1 MAELNQDFTGK
12 WRITGLKHDHPGV
25 TIPATF
31 TYKGISKSL
40 QITSSEQTVVFP
52 DGWKTPLGVSINLN
66 EISRNYEIVNQDGKR
81 YETHDNFTVSNV
93 DPVAGA
99 VYTLTV
105 SGPDTLA
112 ANAGGDYTATLVLK
126 VNGELRA
133 SQDVT
138 GDASWAIESG
148 PGDISGHHVTN
159 TNSSG
164 SDKTIKVKATYNMDG
179 VSATG
184 TKDITARS
192 SGGGVW
198 NVYADQTGFTSDSGS
213 TILHI
218 GCDSTCEWT
227 AYSEDSWIT
236 VERGTGTGSATQTI
250 RIAKYTDT
258 EEDRIGHV
266 YVYGNSAGQSTS
278 ITILQEKAAGQSS
291 LTIRYTGSQVSAAS
305 GSTSDFT
312 ITANNATVTGY
323 TVNNGASIQSSGTS
337 SVTVSYPANQNESQT
352 KTYTVTVRG
361 KDSNNNLVTGSTT
374 FTQAKDNNYTFSL
387 SPSDTTAEST
397 QVSKAF
403 TVTSTNVT
411 NVGYASSLSTG
422 LTGGTA
428 NATSATARFSQNQS
442 TSVSNKTFVITGKT
456 ESERTVQASATIRQQ
471 GTTPPPEEKY
481 LIFVDES
488 DLNAYVNVPC
498 SGISSNGVRIQTN
511 LSSSNWGASS
521 NKTWIHVT
529 VRTADV
535 LIEVDENT
543 GGARNGVV
551 TITGTSVASL
561 TVPVSQIDCTPS
573 APVIEIPN
581 IDEVL
586 DDFLNVPCSGFP
598 EPGYTFTVNV
608 TPAYEWT
615 ITEDTGDMWTH
626 VSKSGNQAKVVI
638 DQNGLSQRDTTLII
652 NLVDQSLGATPISI
666 QVVQEACTNDS
677 YIHIEDEETHSAS
690 AMTHILDQSKTFTFD
705 LDTNGIV
712 GGTLGTASTV
722 NHASEH
728 GEIASAWVTTND
740 FRVNLDGRTLE
751 HIGTGYVTNY
761 IDVTGTSVYGG
772 TVRATLIL
780 RIELE
785 KANMKFIFET
795 NGAPEVLAS
804 YELRVDGNTIING
817 SGQQTITYVAYSEH
831 DLSVKANVTQTTSY
845 DPQTIDVNIVGDN
858 GIIEPNYGSVQLILP
873 GNFGPAESSDY
884 TTRFMGDGTV
894 VVSFT
899 WSQTYVYRLTTTQEG
914 CTVVMC
920 GNTVTT
926 YSTANYEY
934 TMASVESTMSYTV
947 TKEGYYPQTGTIQGP
962 NRNITVTLVEIVDT
976 YEDVR
981 TDPASVRIIN
991 RTNGDVD
998 IESFYLVLYGGTGQ
1012 ILGIWQTNTMV
1023 TINGNGSQ
1031 DVQLQS
1037 YNLGTKQ
1044 VLTNT
1049 SPYFELHI
1057 KQYNGPA
1064 MWATFEYPN
1073 WRASSFSTIQMQFSA
1088 EGYDGEAEL
1097 PPLERAQGSTYVF
1110 PHSNFT
1116 LTLTN

>member
-52 DGWKTPLGVSINLN
+52 DGWKTPLGVSININ
-66 EISRNYEIVNQDGKR
+66 QITRTYEVVTQDGKR

-93 DPVAGA
+93 HPVAGA
-99 VYTLTV
+99 VYTLEVT
-105 SGPDTLA
+105 GPDTLA
-112 ANAGGDYTATLVLK
+112 ADASGDYSARLVLR

-133 SQDVT
+133 TQDVT
-138 GDASWAIESG
+138 SDSTWGIESG
-148 PGDISGHHVTN
+148 PGTISGHRVTN

-164 SDKTIKVKATYNMDG
+164 SDKTIKVKATYNVDG
-179 VSATG
+179 VSASG
-184 TKDITARS
+184 TKNITAQS
-192 SGGGVW
+192 SGGG
-198 NVYADQTGFTSDSGS
+198 G
-213 TILHI
+213 
-218 GCDSTCEWT
+218 
-227 AYSEDSWIT
+227 
-236 VERGTGTGSATQTI
+236 
-250 RIAKYTDT
+250 DT
-258 EEDRIGHV
+258 PR
-266 YVYGNSAGQSTS
+266 
-278 ITILQEKAAGQSS
+278 
-291 LTIRYTGSQVSAAS
+291 LTITYTGGQVSAAS
-305 GSTSDFT
+305 GSTSNFT
-312 ITANNATVTGY
+312 VTAENATVTGY
-323 TVNNGASIQSSGTS
+323 TVNNDASVQASSTT
-337 SVTVSYPANQNESQT
+337 SVTISYPANQNESQT

-374 FTQAKDNNYTFSL
+374 FTQAKDNNYTFTL

-411 NVGYASSLSTG
+411 QVGYASSLSTG

-442 TSVSNKTFVITGKT
+442 TSVSNKTFVITGRT
-456 ESERTVQASATIRQQ
+456 ESGRVVDARATIRQQ

-488 DLNAYVNVPC
+488 ELNAYVNVPC

-551 TITGTSVASL
+551 TITGTSVPSL

-652 NLVDQSLGATPISI
+652 DLVDQSLGAEPISI
-666 QVVQEACTNDS
+666 HVVQQACSDDS
-677 YIHIEDEETHSAS
+677 YIRIEGESTHSAT
-690 AMTHILDQSKTFTFD
+690 AVTHILDQEKTFYYD
-705 LDTNGIV
+705 LTVNGIV
-712 GGTLGTASTV
+712 DGTLGSASTAG
-722 NHASEH
+722 HASEH
-728 GEIASAWVTTND
+728 GDIEAAWIGVD
-740 FRVNLDGRTLE
+740 DLRISLDGRTLE

-761 IDVTGTSVYGG
+761 IDVTGTSIYGG
-772 TVRATLIL
+772 TVSATLVL

-785 KANMKFIFET
+785 KVNMKFIFQT
-795 NGAPEVLAS
+795 NGAPDVLAS
-804 YELRVDGNTIING
+804 YELKVDGDTIING

-845 DPQTIDVNIVGDN
+845 DPQSIDVNIVGDN
-858 GIIEPNYGSVQLILP
+858 GVIEPNHGSVQLILP
-873 GNFGPAESSDY
+873 GNFGPAESGDY

-899 WSQTYVYRLTTTQEG
+899 WSPTYVYRLTTTQEG

-926 YSTANYEY
+926 YSTADYTY
-934 TMASVESTMSYTV
+934 TMTSVETSISYAV
-947 TKEGYYPQTGTIQGP
+947 SKEGYYPQSGTIQGP
-962 NRNITVTLVEIVDT
+962 NRNVTVTLVEITDT

-981 TDPASVRIIN
+981 TDSASVVVHN
-991 RTNGDVD
+991 RTGQSLNLSGIYVTLMDGNNYLGVWTCGDV
-998 IESFYLVLYGGTGQ
+998 YVNAYGST
-1012 ILGIWQTNTMV
+1012 T
-1023 TINGNGSQ
+1023 
-1031 DVQLQS
+1031 VQLS
-1037 YNLGTKQ
+1037 GTELGAHQ
-1044 VLTNT
+1044 ALTNT
-1049 SPYFELHI
+1049 SPVVQVTITQFDGAAMSATFRYPEW
-1057 KQYNGPA
+1057 QYNQ
-1064 MWATFEYPN
+1064 FN
-1073 WRASSFSTIQMQFSA
+1073 DIQMFLS
-1088 EGYDGEAEL
+1088 GEWYQGSKSL
-1097 PPLERAQGSTYVF
+1097 PTLTRAPGSTYVF
-1110 PHSNFT
+1110 PHTNFEIT
-1116 LTLTN
+1116 FE